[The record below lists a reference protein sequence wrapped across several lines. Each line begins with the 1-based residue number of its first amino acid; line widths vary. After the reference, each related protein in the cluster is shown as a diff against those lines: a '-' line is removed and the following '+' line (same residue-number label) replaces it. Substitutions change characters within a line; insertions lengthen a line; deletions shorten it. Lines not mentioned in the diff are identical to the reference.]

1 MERNTTTSPVIVNQK
16 KTKTMEIKD
25 ALEYAQ
31 VFKKAIVRSN
41 MWGLNRLGA
50 TAHENSIPKVVMNS
64 ESSKQF
70 MLILLNTFID
80 VQNSLTKS
88 LNEKESSAAEKIKK
102 MLVAKA
108 KEDEALRDAYR
119 ELAEERAHNFV
130 QQWQDQHDNDGEHLI
145 DFGPT
150 NKGTK
155 KRTVKIDPAGET
167 PVDDDPEESEEGVP
181 QIVINIDELN
191 INLNGDV

>member
-1 MERNTTTSPVIVNQK
+1 
-16 KTKTMEIKD
+16 MEIKD

-31 VFKKAIVRSN
+31 IFKKAIVHSN

-50 TAHENSIPKVVMNS
+50 TAHENYIPKVVMNS

-70 MLILLNTFID
+70 MLLLLNTFID
-80 VQNSLTKS
+80 VHNSLSKS
-88 LNEKESSAAEKIKK
+88 LEAD
-102 MLVAKA
+102 
-108 KEDEALRDAYR
+108 EDIQNAYR
-119 ELAEERAHNFV
+119 KYGEPFVHALQKSAEEHSHNFV
-130 QQWQDQHDNDGEHLI
+130 QQWLDQHENDENNHLI
-145 DFGPT
+145 NFGPI

-167 PVDDDPEESEEGVP
+167 PVDDDAEESEEDIP
-181 QIVINIDELN
+181 QIVINIGELN